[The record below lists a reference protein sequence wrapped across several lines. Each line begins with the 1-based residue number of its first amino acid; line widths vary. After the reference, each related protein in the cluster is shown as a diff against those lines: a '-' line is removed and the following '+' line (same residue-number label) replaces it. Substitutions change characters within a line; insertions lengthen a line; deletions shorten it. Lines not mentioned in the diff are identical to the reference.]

1 MKDFKSSRRISY
13 MKDDFLERVRK
24 IAECEGIGREE
35 LAMKAGMKYT
45 RLRNLMSGQGQ
56 PRLEDIT
63 ALATAYPEYAYWL
76 VYGEEL
82 PESGQV
88 SPLSKHTN

>member
-1 MKDFKSSRRISY
+1 MKDE
-13 MKDDFLERVRK
+13 FLERVRK
-24 IAECEGIGREE
+24 IEEYEAIGRED

-63 ALATAYPEYAYWL
+63 AIARAFPEYAHWL
-76 VYGEEL
+76 VYGKEL
-82 PESGQV
+82 PAAEQV
-88 SPLSKHTN
+88 SPMTKHGK

>member
-1 MKDFKSSRRISY
+1 MKHE
-13 MKDDFLERVRK
+13 FLERIRK
-24 IAECEGIGREE
+24 IEEYEAVGREE

-63 ALATAYPEYAYWL
+63 SIANAFPEYAHWI
-76 VYGEEL
+76 VFGVEL
-82 PESGQV
+82 PEAGQISPMTKHESGN
-88 SPLSKHTN
+88 SH